1 MNTFD
6 RYLLRRF
13 WHVTAIGFIAAYGLY
28 VVFDAFTNIDDFAA
42 RTTGQGTHV
51 TILRMAQHYFLQAFP
66 FFDLIGPILIVLSV
80 MAVFAVL
87 QRQNEIYPILS
98 AGIPTWRLAVPI
110 TVGAISILFLLTL
123 NQELVVPEIA
133 NRLQAPRGTN
143 KSTGH
148 VVQTTRD
155 YGTNIEIS
163 GEQLFL
169 SERKVERAEFLLPVP
184 ELVIEP
190 ATLRA
195 REAIQIPAHGER
207 PPGWLLRDARPRFHE
222 LTLTDKGRGHVFA
235 SQENNDLFVV
245 SDVTVDQLY
254 NRTTSFKYLSTAEL
268 IRRIRSGAIGRIS
281 IRAQTLHL
289 HERFTRPLLILSAVL
304 ITIALT
310 MRKESTGLLLNVAN
324 CTTVLGMLF
333 LFSQAIL
340 HLGRL
345 NLFSMEL
352 AAWIPV
358 AISGTCTAWLASS
371 VQT

>member
-6 RYLLRRF
+6 RYLLKRF
-13 WHVTAIGFIAAYGLY
+13 WHVAAVGFVAAYGLY
-28 VVFDAFTNIDDFAA
+28 VVFDAFTNIDDFQA
-42 RTTGQGTHV
+42 RTAGQGTHV
-51 TILRMAQHYFLQAFP
+51 TILRMVQHYFFQAFP

-80 MAVFAVL
+80 MAVFAFL

-98 AGIPTWRLAVPI
+98 AGIPTWRLAVPV
-110 TVGAISILFLLTL
+110 TVGAISILFLLTV
-123 NQELVVPEIA
+123 NQEVIIPEVA

-148 VVQTTRD
+148 AVQTTRD
-155 YGTNIEIS
+155 HGTNIEIS
-163 GEQLFL
+163 GQQLYL
-169 SERKVERAEFLLPVP
+169 TERKVEAAEFLLPVP
-184 ELVIEP
+184 DLVVEP

-195 REAIQIPAHGER
+195 AEAIQIPARGER
-207 PPGWLLRDARPRFHE
+207 PPGWLLRGALPRFHD
-222 LTLTDKGRGHVFA
+222 LTLTDKGRQHVFA
-235 SQENNDLFVV
+235 SQDNKDLFVV
-245 SDVTVDQLY
+245 SDVTIDQLH

-268 IRRIRSGAIGRIS
+268 IRRIRNGAIGRIS

-289 HERFTRPLLILSAVL
+289 HERLTRPLLILGSVL

-324 CTTVLGMLF
+324 CTTVLGALF
-333 LFSQAIL
+333 LFGQATL
-340 HLGRL
+340 HVGRL
-345 NLFSMEL
+345 GLFSLET

-358 AISGTCTAWLASS
+358 AICGTCTAWLASS